1 MLPEDELEVWEDSN
15 REIYTPPRVEGMD
28 PKDVSLY
35 ESQWWVERKDRAVD
49 EGTKTTRQFYNT
61 FQKSIY
67 LIGRVPA
74 CAALLM
80 HRCQEGKGDRYQL
93 TQEEMAKVM
102 LVKAAA
108 GHQPK
113 QDLASPAS
121 GTVKTR
127 KKSKQERDELKEQ
140 RKQKKAVAFKAKVD
154 IKVMTPDQSSAA
166 EKSDSGTTPMDYT
179 CTSGTSMGES

>member
-1 MLPEDELEVWEDSN
+1 M
-15 REIYTPPRVEGMD
+15 
-28 PKDVSLY
+28 
-35 ESQWWVERKDRAVD
+35 
-49 EGTKTTRQFYNT
+49 
-61 FQKSIY
+61 
-67 LIGRVPA
+67 IGRVPA

-80 HRCQEGKGDRYQL
+80 HSCQEGKGDRYQL

-113 QDLASPAS
+113 QDLVSPAS

-127 KKSKQERDELKEQ
+127 KKSKKERDELKEQ

-154 IKVMTPDQSSAA
+154 VKIMTPEQSSAA
-166 EKSDSGTTPMDYT
+166 EKSDSGMTPMDYT
-179 CTSGTSMGES
+179 CTSGTLMGESTSASRSQTLISQPSASTTSAP